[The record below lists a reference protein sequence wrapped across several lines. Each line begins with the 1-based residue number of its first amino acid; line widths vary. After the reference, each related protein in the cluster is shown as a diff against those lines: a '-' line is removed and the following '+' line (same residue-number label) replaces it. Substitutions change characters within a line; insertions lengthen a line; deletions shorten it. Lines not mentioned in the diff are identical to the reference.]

1 MLIIYT
7 YIYYILVHISCI
19 YICIHTLY
27 VYYIYIHLYIFN
39 CFDFALQVI
48 RGAGTVVKGIFD
60 AVQKAAGK
68 SQES

>member
-1 MLIIYT
+1 MY
-7 YIYYILVHISCI
+7 I